1 MIYSAPSFLFSPFYN
16 GFNDNSYD
24 FYNQPYEP
32 NQNKDINDLM
42 KEGYFPNIF
51 TPEHNEEED
60 EDNET
65 NRNNTTKSNKNQ
77 DEQLN
82 ENNFKTIELKEQN
95 LSKQNENILN
105 GSGNIIT
112 KATSKTLGLKT
123 KRSDWIIQ
131 NNENEN
137 KKKGGRK
144 KKTEIEKGDH
154 TKFSPDNLMRKIKSH
169 LLDYIHL
176 RLNKSLKNQNLQ
188 FLKLFSDIN
197 ENLKKDYNMELME
210 KTIRELYEN
219 SPISN
224 KYRKKKSNNS
234 DNNKNII
241 QQIYEETN
249 ADNLEIEAMNILDST
264 YQDLLI
270 EFRNKNFNEFLE
282 DIEKEEKSKGETKEN
297 IDSYKEKIGDLC
309 MNYENWFKIK
319 KGRIRNKSNKNNYN
333 QL

>member
-1 MIYSAPSFLFSPFYN
+1 MYPGPNFLFSTLYN
-16 GFNDNSYD
+16 GFNDISYD
-24 FYNQPYEP
+24 FFNQPYEP
-32 NQNKDINDLM
+32 NQNKDINDIM

-51 TPEHNEEED
+51 PTEHNENED

-65 NRNNTTKSNKNQ
+65 NKNNSTQSNKNQ
-77 DEQLN
+77 DDLLN
-82 ENNFKTIELKEQN
+82 ENNFKAIELKDQN
-95 LSKQNENILN
+95 ISKQNEKNLN
-105 GSGNIIT
+105 FTGNVIT

-131 NNENEN
+131 NNEN

-144 KKTEIEKGDH
+144 KKTETEKGDH
-154 TKFSPDNLMRKIKSH
+154 TKFSQDNLMRKIKSH
-169 LLDYIHL
+169 LLDYIHE
-176 RLNKSLKNQNLQ
+176 RLNKSFKNQNLQ

-197 ENLKKDYNMELME
+197 ENLKKDYNMELMA
-210 KTIRELYEN
+210 KTIRNLYEN

-224 KYRKKKSNNS
+224 KYRKKKYLNS

-249 ADNLEIEAMNILDST
+249 FDNLENEVMDILDST
-264 YQDLLI
+264 YLDLLI

-282 DIEKEEKSKGETKEN
+282 DIEKEEMAKGETKEN
-297 IDSYKEKIGDLC
+297 IDSYKKDIGDLC
-309 MNYENWFKIK
+309 MDYENWFKNK
-319 KGRIRNKSNKNNYN
+319 KGRKRNKNNKNNYN